1 MGSQGLWLME
11 EMKRVC
17 GTATAMGNHG
27 GPWGQKHSHT
37 SPGLPAASQLG
48 SPGLPGMRGDPTFI
62 HYSFSQTSTHPSTY
76 PPIYSSVHPPL
87 SIHPSTHPPSTIH
100 PSILHPPLSIHLSIH
115 PSTHP
120 PIHLSS
126 TVHPSILLE
135 MLLSTYCVQTLFQ
148 AAISTFEALSGTS
161 LVLEGWRQ
169 RQVTSQEQGQYD

>member
-87 SIHPSTHPPSTIH
+87 SIHPSTHPP
-100 PSILHPPLSIHLSIH
+100 
-115 PSTHP
+115 
-120 PIHLSS
+120 IHLSS